1 MNGGQETNNP
11 APILLNEK
19 YNKSDLA
26 EGDGAGKRDDFKKT
40 LTGIWCWGIKT
51 IDRLDIFLILCYPM
65 SRNEPRYW
73 ISPTGGF

>member
-51 IDRLDIFLILCYPM
+51 ID
-65 SRNEPRYW
+65 
-73 ISPTGGF
+73 